1 MTIASI
7 CEQIEHTSLEKN
19 ETFSSCVRRKA
30 AERDMSQAALA
41 EASNLSKATITR
53 IFRDNNYEGT
63 TYLPTLE
70 TVLAL
75 ALALE
80 AGTDGLAELLEAAF
94 PGLPICLEML
104 EEKRS
109 VMEANGKLEEIG
121 APLLGHAPL

>member
-1 MTIASI
+1 M
-7 CEQIEHTSLEKN
+7 
-19 ETFSSCVRRKA
+19 
-30 AERDMSQAALA
+30 
-41 EASNLSKATITR
+41 
-53 IFRDNNYEGT
+53 
-63 TYLPTLE
+63 PTLE

-104 EEKRS
+104 REKKS

-121 APLLGHAPL
+121 APLLGYAPL

>member
-1 MTIASI
+1 
-7 CEQIEHTSLEKN
+7 
-19 ETFSSCVRRKA
+19 
-30 AERDMSQAALA
+30 
-41 EASNLSKATITR
+41 
-53 IFRDNNYEGT
+53 
-63 TYLPTLE
+63 LPTLE